1 MGLEGAVK
9 LGYRNELAAIDDPA
23 QRKSRFDEMVASMY
37 QRGKALN
44 NASHFS
50 IDDVIDPAATR
61 KWIAAGFRT
70 CPKPE
75 PRAGKKHPYI
85 DTW

>member
-1 MGLEGAVK
+1 
-9 LGYRNELAAIDDPA
+9 
-23 QRKSRFDEMVASMY
+23 
-37 QRGKALN
+37 
-44 NASHFS
+44 
-50 IDDVIDPAATR
+50 VIDPAATR